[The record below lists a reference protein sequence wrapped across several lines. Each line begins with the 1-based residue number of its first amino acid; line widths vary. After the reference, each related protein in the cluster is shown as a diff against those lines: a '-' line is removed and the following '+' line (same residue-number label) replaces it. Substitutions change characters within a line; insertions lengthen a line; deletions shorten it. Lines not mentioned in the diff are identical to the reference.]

1 MARAERGGFTVRI
14 WPRQDTTDAQ
24 ALQFLRNLED
34 YFEARD
40 LQAQGTQLIWQVSS
54 CARALTETDAVNLL
68 DWLAQDLLVSEVQLS
83 LKGRTGAAVEPVLL
97 RVDDPVTVALS
108 SLYRLRRLPASMY
121 LQILRGAPD
130 ADH

>member
-14 WPRQDTTDAQ
+14 WPRRDVTDAQ

-34 YFEARD
+34 YFEARS

-54 CARALTETDAVNLL
+54 CARDLSETDAVNLL
-68 DWLAQDLLVSEVQLS
+68 DWLAQDLLVSEAQLS
-83 LKGRTGAAVEPVLL
+83 LQGRTGAAVGPVLL
-97 RVDDPVTVALS
+97 RVHGPAISALS
-108 SLYRLRRLPASMY
+108 SLYRLRRLSASMY

-130 ADH
+130 AGH